1 MADPQPPAKPP
12 AAADPKP
19 QPPAKPAKTRVRA
32 LARGYYD
39 GVIRERGD
47 EFEIE
52 ADADLGG
59 WMDPVSEAEAKRL
72 APEIAKLKK
81 NRPPPPIGP
90 NVKPTPA
97 TRLK

>member
-1 MADPQPPAKPP
+1 MADTQPTAEQPKAKPTR
-12 AAADPKP
+12 
-19 QPPAKPAKTRVRA
+19 TRVRA

-39 GVIRERGD
+39 GAIRERGD
-47 EFEIE
+47 EFEIA
-52 ADADLGG
+52 ADTDLGG
-59 WMDPVSEAEAKRL
+59 WMDPVSEADAKRL

>member
-1 MADPQPPAKPP
+1 MADPQPPAKTPV
-12 AAADPKP
+12 AAESKP
-19 QPPAKPAKTRVRA
+19 QPPAKTRVRA

-47 EFEIE
+47 EFEIS

-59 WMDPVSEAEAKRL
+59 WMDPVSEADAKRL